1 MATQI
6 GVPYGRPHVPNNY
19 QQNNGAYNNRHEA
32 VAYATPVQG
41 AAYGI
46 ASNMGLDRLESS
58 LSYIRNS
65 MEHLGQNQQ
74 QLGQQI
80 QQLGQNQQ
88 QMAQSYQQHQ
98 QQLGQIQQQQ
108 AVQNSNNTGFMNG
121 MVAGAMAS
129 RPGIGMFGMMG
140 GYGGIGMNLLGGMAF
155 GVGAGIGANVF
166 GTGYGIVDWGMPG
179 PYW

>member
-6 GVPYGRPHVPNNY
+6 GVPYGRQHVPNNY
-19 QQNNGAYNNRHEA
+19 QQNNGAYNNPHEA

-46 ASNMGLDRLESS
+46 ASNMGIDRLESS
-58 LSYIRNS
+58 LGYIRNS

-108 AVQNSNNTGFMNG
+108 VVQNANNTGFMNG
-121 MVAGAMAS
+121 MVAGTMAS
-129 RPGIGMFGMMG
+129 RPGFGMLGMMGYG
-140 GYGGIGMNLLGGMAF
+140 GYGGLGMGLLSGMAF
-155 GVGAGIGANVF
+155 GVGAGIGIGAF
-166 GTGYGIVDWGMPG
+166 GPYGFDPGMPG
-179 PYW
+179 PFW